1 METLN
6 FPIIRDK
13 AVSKRQLSMNDYVKF
28 VNLNLKYM
36 VDRESNKKQKRLL
49 ACNEPFSLV

>member
-13 AVSKRQLSMNDYVKF
+13 IVPKRQLSMDDYVKF
-28 VNLNLKYM
+28 VNLNLKYT
-36 VDRESNKKQKRLL
+36 VDRKANKKQKKLL
-49 ACNEPFSLV
+49 ACNEPFNLG